1 MPRVFLTR
9 FSTLYIAGA
18 HVHHRTRR
26 RLRPRGGGGLEAA
39 NAKRAP
45 HAILSPPMEFEPSHP
60 RRLAPVAV
68 VGEGGMLRPRLRFGI
83 TSTSS
88 TSRLITLS
96 AAAVAA
102 AAVTTVAAVGCGE
115 AVVEVAYEE
124 EEGEAKVAA
133 TKEEKK

>member
-1 MPRVFLTR
+1 MHTFTTAPAADSGHVVVEGWRQPTR
-9 FSTLYIAGA
+9 S
-18 HVHHRTRR
+18 VH
-26 RLRPRGGGGLEAA
+26 
-39 NAKRAP
+39 RAP
-45 HAILSPPMEFEPSHP
+45 SYPPPMEFEPSHP

-68 VGEGGMLRPRLRFGI
+68 VGGGGMLRPRLRFGI

-102 AAVTTVAAVGCGE
+102 AAVATVAAVGCGE

-133 TKEEKK
+133 TKEEKKIMK